1 MTFQLF
7 LVSPLC
13 VSASVQQGGSDPSSW
28 CDSSHSCREWYTL
41 TSAICRSACQSPELR
56 RVQKQLLYEGCS
68 RSNDSYFIMLDHN
81 IRGGCRLCDSRD
93 WTFPP
98 VFPYLLLLCDRWQQ
112 RDSLTKWC
120 LTWKCAWSRGVS
132 LNSSMWKNGTHW
144 HSSTLAKVS
153 GDQTVDMRTA
163 GGGCCLSAVMTVT
176 VGHLHWCRFLWVQ
189 HMQALAH
196 WWCKC
201 IWKWLCWKTVFCS
214 WTFSLSNSAIVLF
227 VVGFMEINRR
237 HYFWSNPCTFAYTT
251 EETLY
256 FGKVRYLSEGEP
268 WGPAPTGRQLPQKP
282 SQGSD
287 RSPG

>member
-81 IRGGCRLCDSRD
+81 IRGGYRLCDSRD

-153 GDQTVDMRTA
+153 GDQTVDMSSVKRWVVHFSSGESESLPLAQEFMNASCRHLFISGKNVQLMVVTTWKKRLF
-163 GGGCCLSAVMTVT
+163 CCW
-176 VGHLHWCRFLWVQ
+176 G
-189 HMQALAH
+189 
-196 WWCKC
+196 
-201 IWKWLCWKTVFCS
+201 
-214 WTFSLSNSAIVLF
+214 FSLWNGVILIF
-227 VVGFMEINRR
+227 VSVVVSMEINRR
-237 HYFWSNPCTFAYTT
+237 HDFQSN
-251 EETLY
+251 LY
-256 FGKVRYLSEGEP
+256 MFPSDKTCNIESEI
-268 WGPAPTGRQLPQKP
+268 
-282 SQGSD
+282 
-287 RSPG
+287 